1 MRLRI
6 LSMIG
11 LAQLLLCVTCQV
23 RSATP
28 DWSVHVILTS
38 GKNMNAVID
47 HVTAEAL
54 YLHSQTET
62 TEVHRGGCQPCVP
75 QEEQELGE
83 AGVDRRGRGRGCGGH
98 RSTADDGAR
107 DWLRRGCRRHCR
119 IGGRGGR
126 RRGPPGQR
134 AGRVVDLSQT
144 INKE

>member
-62 TEVHRGGCQPCVP
+62 TEVRRGDVSRVYLKKNRNWVKPVLIGGGAAGIAAPLTMEHEIGYGAAVGGTVV
-75 QEEQELGE
+75 LGAAVG
-83 AGVDRRGRGRGCGGH
+83 AGVGRLV
-98 RSTADDGAR
+98 S
-107 DWLRRGCRRHCR
+107 
-119 IGGRGGR
+119 
-126 RRGPPGQR
+126 GPGESLIYRKP
-134 AGRVVDLSQT
+134 
-144 INKE
+144 